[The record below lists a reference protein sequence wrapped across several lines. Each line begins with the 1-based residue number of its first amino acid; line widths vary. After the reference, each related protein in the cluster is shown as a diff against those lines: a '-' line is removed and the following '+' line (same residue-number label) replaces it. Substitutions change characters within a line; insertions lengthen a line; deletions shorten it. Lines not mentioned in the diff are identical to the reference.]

1 MLETHSSARATCFPH
16 FFDQPRKVS
25 LGPLL
30 QFIYRVVAVLDAN
43 LFRLLW
49 QIYSRCF
56 SVPIQVRQYGHRRGL
71 DRMMRSTMACRMA
84 GSVG

>member
-25 LGPLL
+25 LSPLL

-43 LFRLLW
+43 LF
-49 QIYSRCF
+49 
-56 SVPIQVRQYGHRRGL
+56 
-71 DRMMRSTMACRMA
+71 
-84 GSVG
+84 